1 MAFKLGSKKI
11 KKGPLS
17 FKKDS
22 SEIPGTPVLR
32 KNLGEGIMGE
42 ANNDGTI
49 FLSNKVVPGSDKEAH
64 ILLHE
69 MKHMTDMKIGKLKY
83 DDHSVTWNGQSYER
97 KDGMIFFEGEFKQE
111 GDKSFPWESMPWEQK
126 NAD

>member
-1 MAFKLGSKKI
+1 MGFRLGSKRN

-22 SEIPGTPVLR
+22 NEIPGTPVLR

-49 FLSNKVVPGSDKEAH
+49 EIDKNLSPTQKKKVIAHEQQHQRDMKSGKLNYDDDFVYWKGSKYPRVGGKIEYNNKKYIEGHPKLPWEAAANKV
-64 ILLHE
+64 
-69 MKHMTDMKIGKLKY
+69 
-83 DDHSVTWNGQSYER
+83 ER
-97 KDGMIFFEGEFKQE
+97 QV
-111 GDKSFPWESMPWEQK
+111 S
-126 NAD
+126 